1 MIATS
6 YPNPQISNPMGHY
19 RPSTVDQPS
28 MGGQPLAHQAVR
40 TIFLSDTHLGS
51 RYANCRALLDF
62 LGQHQPRFLYLV
74 GDIVDGWSLRRRWHW
89 NATYNTI
96 VHRLFQLAAE
106 GTTIRYAP
114 GNHDAFMRS
123 YLLDFGIVEVADEF
137 VHETADGRL
146 LSILHGDRF
155 DDVELRAP
163 WLSVIGSSAYE
174 TLMWANGLVNHVR
187 MSFGLERRCYTAA
200 IKQSVK
206 RAVTF
211 VSDFESRLMAHAQAT
226 GCDGIVCGH
235 VHTPVIRSRG
245 QITYFNTGDWVE
257 HCTALFEFADG
268 AMELRQYPLEPGSG
282 EEVVL
287 GQWHPAGDGAR
298 DDRSSENLAGSV
310 AQAEAAA

>member
-6 YPNPQISNPMGHY
+6 YPKQAKY
-19 RPSTVDQPS
+19 ELPSLGRST
-28 MGGQPLAHQAVR
+28 GQAVR

-51 RYANCRALLDF
+51 RYANCRAVLDF
-62 LGQHQPRFLYLV
+62 LQQHQPEFLYLV

-89 NATYNTI
+89 NATYNAIIHRLLELVAKGTI
-96 VHRLFQLAAE
+96 V
-106 GTTIRYAP
+106 RYAP

-123 YLLDFGIVEVADEF
+123 YLTTIHDVEVADEF
-137 VHETADGRL
+137 IHETADGRL

-163 WLSVIGSSAYE
+163 WLSVLGSSAYE
-174 TLMWANGLVNHVR
+174 TLMWANGLVNRVR
-187 MSFGLERRCYTAA
+187 TSFGFERRCYTAA
-200 IKQSVK
+200 IKKSVK

-211 VSDFESRLMAHAQAT
+211 VSDFESRLMAHAQAS

-268 AMELRQYPLEPGSG
+268 TMELRQYPLEPGVGEVTVLARWNHTNDATGGGASSG
-282 EEVVL
+282 
-287 GQWHPAGDGAR
+287 
-298 DDRSSENLAGSV
+298 NLESV
-310 AQAEAAA
+310 DEGVSHTEAAA

>member
-1 MIATS
+1 MIATC
-6 YPNPQISNPMGHY
+6 YPKEEKCKLPVLCQSVNGES
-19 RPSTVDQPS
+19 STGRS
-28 MGGQPLAHQAVR
+28 VR

-62 LGQHQPRFLYLV
+62 LQQHQPEFLYLV

-89 NATYNTI
+89 NVTYNAI
-96 VHRLFQLAAE
+96 VHRLLQLSAE

-123 YLLDFGIVEVADEF
+123 YLRDFGFVEVADEF

-155 DDVELRAP
+155 DDVELRTP
-163 WLSVIGSSAYE
+163 WLSMLGSSAYE
-174 TLMWANGLVNHVR
+174 TLMWANGLVNRVR
-187 MSFGLERRCYTAA
+187 TSFGFERRCYTAA
-200 IKQSVK
+200 IKKSVK

-211 VSDFESRLMAHAQAT
+211 VSDFESRLMAHAQAS

-235 VHTPVIRSRG
+235 VHTPTIRSRG

-257 HCTALFEFADG
+257 HCTALFEFTDG
-268 AMELRQYPLEPGSG
+268 AMELRQYPLEPGLG
-282 EEVVL
+282 DWRVLARWNQAEEAANLVEL
-287 GQWHPAGDGAR
+287 NPK
-298 DDRSSENLAGSV
+298 DDRAEV
-310 AQAEAAA
+310 AA